1 MIFQKLK
8 QLLLVGKRLFLNFF
22 DKKKKENF
30 IMLQF
35 QGYLFI
41 AGCNNVQNYNL

>member
-35 QGYLFI
+35 QG
-41 AGCNNVQNYNL
+41 